1 MVNNNNDTPQPLWD
15 LTIYEAPYLDPKSIH
30 YLTLT
35 TTFYVVLL
43 SPLFSRWGNWGP
55 PLQAGCFSQRPPSPL
70 GAPPSAA
77 ERRFGARALVTFAF
91 PRRCHSTLALKR
103 FWMSPCFL
111 YQEVNRHTDP
121 GWPHDNTDPT
131 KHPWNY
137 VLMWFSPLSSASW
150 YHLLLILNPLFSCFP
165 LPRTCLE
172 HA

>member
-1 MVNNNNDTPQPLWD
+1 MWFS
-15 LTIYEAPYLDPKSIH
+15 YH
-30 YLTLT
+30 
-35 TTFYVVLL
+35 L
-43 SPLFSRWGNWGP
+43 SFPDEETEGP

-150 YHLLLILNPLFSCFP
+150 YHLLLILNPLFSRFP

-172 HA
+172 HDLSPILCLPNPYPSSRSWIKHPHLRETMLE